1 MRRSHDQSET
11 DSLLRASA
19 REFAREREETRADAA
34 DSWRAFVEAGWPGMG
49 LEEDSGGLGADLHQ
63 CCLVLQEAGRALLVE
78 TAATDILVA
87 PRLAQR
93 APAIAALMPDLL
105 EGRARFA
112 LAGQGD
118 TGFSLGADGRV
129 TGRSALVP
137 GADRATHV
145 LFLAGSG
152 ESASL
157 CLAERGTAGLRIHPA
172 PLLDG
177 RTAARIDLDA
187 ADTGNMSVLFS
198 GREACDIAAELE
210 ALLLCGVASE
220 GLGAFEA
227 AFEMTADYVQTRQQ
241 FRQPLASFQAVEHT
255 IADVYCELEKF
266 RSLHMAMVSAL
277 SAGGTPVPQAVA
289 HARLFHASDVVR
301 AVGRL
306 IQITGGIAVTEEY
319 KLGRIYR
326 RLQTDAALFGGP
338 RRPIETLAGTP
349 MAKPASFH

>member
-19 REFAREREETRADAA
+19 REFAREREDARPDTA
-34 DSWRAFVEAGWPGMG
+34 GNWRAFVEAGWPGMG
-49 LEEDSGGLGADLHQ
+49 LDEASGGLGADLHQ
-63 CCLVLQEAGRALLVE
+63 CCLVLQEAGRALLTE
-78 TAATDILVA
+78 SAAADILLA

-93 APAIAALMPDLL
+93 APAIAALMPALL
-105 EGRARFA
+105 DGKARFA
-112 LAGQGD
+112 LAGAAE
-118 TGFSLGADGRV
+118 TGFSLSADGRV

-137 GADRATHV
+137 GADRATHL
-145 LFLAGSG
+145 LFLAGAG
-152 ESASL
+152 EGARF
-157 CLAERGTAGLRIHPA
+157 CLAERGTGGLHIHPA

-187 ADTGNMSVLFS
+187 ADTDEMTVLCT
-198 GREACDIAAELE
+198 GKEACGIAAELE
-210 ALLLCGVASE
+210 ALLLCGAASE

-241 FRQPLASFQAVEHT
+241 FKQPLASFQAVEHT

-277 SAGGTPVPQAVA
+277 SEGGTSSSMAVA
-289 HARLFHASDVVR
+289 HARLFHASNVVQ

-326 RLQTDAALFGGP
+326 RLQSDAALFGGV
-338 RRPIETLAGTP
+338 RRPIEILAGAP
-349 MAKPASFH
+349 MAKPAPLH